1 MPMTFVSLQFVIV
14 ILDKERINISQQEF
28 NWPIKHLQQISISK
42 VEMINQD
49 GKEESD
55 IFSLDYFVF
64 IMFWTFKKD

>member
-28 NWPIKHLQQISISK
+28 NWPIKYLQQISISK